1 MTRAIYPFLLT
12 FAVFLASCAGRNEL
26 PQRNFEGT
34 IVEVIQMPGLAS
46 MMGGE
51 NGGEGGGF
59 GGAMLGAL
67 SNMNIT
73 LHTRGDK
80 VAYNVAI
87 LGGMINATSIVD
99 RNARTLTMLLPN
111 HTAIVSDL
119 RSFDSTRRKI
129 DDSLRARPAFFDSL
143 ADMIPTPTGRKE
155 TFQGVEAEEYHAQ
168 KGDMEMT
175 MWLSTSE
182 KVKAFEVMRDA
193 LLGRGGHGNG
203 GLDQVFAFLQ
213 PVAGKIPVKFETKM
227 KGKTF
232 ITGEMKEIT
241 EEKLDDAIFEIPK
254 GYKIETA
261 DSARAEWKL
270 RRDSM
275 SHDTLPR
282 GITAP

>member
-1 MTRAIYPFLLT
+1 MKRYLLL

-26 PQRNFEGT
+26 PQRQFEGT

-46 MMGGE
+46 MMGAEGG
-51 NGGEGGGF
+51 GGEGGGF
-59 GGAMLGAL
+59 GATVIGAL

-87 LGGMINATSIVD
+87 LGGMINATSIID
-99 RNARTLTMLLPN
+99 RNNRTMTMLLPN
-111 HTAIVSDL
+111 HTAVVSDL

-129 DDSLRARPAFFDSL
+129 DDSLRARPAMFDSL
-143 ADMIPTPTGRKE
+143 ADLIPVPTGKKE
-155 TFQGVEAEEYHAQ
+155 TFHGVEAEEYRAQ

-213 PVAGKIPVKFETKM
+213 PIAGKIPVKFETKM
-227 KGKTF
+227 KGKPF

-241 EEKLDDAIFEIPK
+241 EEKLDDAVFEIPK

-261 DSARAEWKL
+261 DSARAEWKAK
-270 RRDSM
+270 RDSAKP
-275 SHDTLPR
+275 DTLPR

>member
-1 MTRAIYPFLLT
+1 MKRSLVIL
-12 FAVFLASCAGRNEL
+12 AVFLASCAGRNEL

-51 NGGEGGGF
+51 GGEGGGF
-59 GGAMLGAL
+59 GGAVLGAL
-67 SNMNIT
+67 SNVNIT

-99 RNARTLTMLLPN
+99 RNARTMTMLLPN
-111 HTAIVSDL
+111 HTAVVSDL

-129 DDSLRARPAFFDSL
+129 DDSLRARPALFDSL
-143 ADMIPTPTGRKE
+143 ADLIPVPTGRKE
-155 TFQGVEAEEYHAQ
+155 TFHGVEAEEYHAE

-213 PVAGKIPVKFETKM
+213 PIAGKIPVKFETKM
-227 KGKTF
+227 KGKPF

-254 GYKIETA
+254 GYKIESA
-261 DSARAEWKL
+261 DSARAEFRM
-270 RRDSM
+270 RRDSTR
-275 SHDTLPR
+275 HDSTTHY
-282 GITAP
+282 TAP